1 MADKLKPKSAPAP
14 APAIDVQTAGFD
26 ELRQAFET
34 SQCDTESFALA
45 AWMYTRF
52 PEEAGK
58 LLPAIKGSELTYDGS
73 NADKAQNLEW
83 AAALLAAKQLKAT
96 AGITFEVVTE
106 DQVHDKACKIY
117 TEAQK
122 AGAGCRAF

>member
-1 MADKLKPKSAPAP
+1 MPNQPKSSPAPAP
-14 APAIDVQTAGFD
+14 APAIDVQKAGFD

-96 AGITFEVVTE
+96 ANIALDVVTE
-106 DQVHDKACKIY
+106 VQVHDKACKIY
-117 TEAQK
+117 SEAQK